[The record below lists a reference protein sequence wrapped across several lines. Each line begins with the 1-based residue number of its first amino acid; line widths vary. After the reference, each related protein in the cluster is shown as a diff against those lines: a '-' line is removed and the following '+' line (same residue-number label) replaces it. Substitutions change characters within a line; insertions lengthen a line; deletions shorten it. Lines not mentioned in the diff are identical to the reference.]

1 MKSPHKDFFF
11 KKYIGNTSWM
21 LSERIFKTLSSFLI
35 GVFVAKYLGPEKFG
49 NLNYVIA
56 FVAIFIPIAEMG
68 YSTILLRELSSLK
81 KHKRNQ
87 VISTAFY
94 LNLLVSVFVLVIIW
108 AIVGL
113 GVQDSELAGFISIY
127 AIVVLF
133 KPFSIIDYHYQ
144 SQINAKKSSIIKTV
158 TLIVTSVVKLIL
170 ILAKANLKYFIFAYL
185 LDIILASI
193 FFILIYWLEGNS
205 FLKNTLDFKI
215 ARRLL
220 KSSWP
225 MVLSS
230 LSIILYMRMDQIMIK
245 NMINASELGLYSV
258 SVRVYEGIIMIS
270 TVASTSILPALV
282 ILNKESEDRFEIKLI
297 GLFRILFWGNMIL
310 ALFITIFDDNIVL
323 ILFGE
328 QYERAATTM
337 SILMWTAGLASLGS
351 LTSRYF
357 TVKKMEKKLAL
368 RTFLSLLINLLLNYW
383 LIPIYGINGSAI
395 ATGISLLIGNYLI
408 DYLDKDLSKLIK
420 AKNKAL
426 FKWVLR

>member
-1 MKSPHKDFFF
+1 
-11 KKYIGNTSWM
+11 M

>member
-1 MKSPHKDFFF
+1 
-11 KKYIGNTSWM
+11 M

-81 KHKRNQ
+81 NHKRNQ

-94 LNLLVSVFVLVIIW
+94 LNLLVSVFVLVLIW

-170 ILAKANLKYFIFAYL
+170 ILVKANLKFFIFAYL

-215 ARRLL
+215 TRRLL

-282 ILNKESEDRFEIKLI
+282 ILNKESEDRFEIKLT

-323 ILFGE
+323 LLFGE